1 MKKAPAKTAPAKA
14 AKTAP
19 AKTAKQR
26 DAQPRVLPALPK
38 APTGISGF
46 DEITGGGLPKGR
58 PSLVCGSAGCG
69 KTLFS
74 MEFLVRGAIDFD
86 EPGVFVAFEET
97 AEDLTANVAS
107 LGFDL
112 QTLQAQKKLRVDH
125 IEIEPNE
132 IAEAGDYDLEG
143 LFIRLGLAIDSIGA
157 KRVVIDTLEVL
168 FSSFKDQAILRA
180 ELQRLFRWLK
190 GKGVTAIITA
200 ERGGGS
206 LTRHGLEEYV
216 SDCVLLLD
224 HRVVEHVSTR
234 RLRIVKYRGSRHGTN
249 EYPFLINNTG
259 FFVLPV
265 TSAVLTHQVSTERIS
280 SGIPRLDEM
289 LGGKGYYRGNSV
301 LISGTAGSG
310 KSTLSALFIHACCS
324 RGERCLYFAYEESP
338 QQIVRNMRS
347 IGVDLQPWIDQGLL
361 QIIASRPSMFG
372 LEMHLAI
379 IHQHVAEHEPTAIV
393 IDPFTN
399 LFEVGTRFEVTAAM
413 NRLIDFF
420 KTHLITA
427 LFLSLTSASNA
438 EAATDVGVSSLMDVW
453 VLLRN
458 IESNGERNRGL
469 YILKARGTAHSNQIR
484 EFHITDQG
492 VDLLDVYIGSEGV
505 LMGTSRKA
513 QEAKERALTLERQQ
527 QIARLQREV
536 ARKRQQLDAQIEALR
551 AQFEAES
558 SELAQHITQSEA
570 IEQALIGEQTE
581 MAVLRNGGGRDGA
594 RARSS
599 KTEKLRRQK

>member
-1 MKKAPAKTAPAKA
+1 MKKAPAKKAPADKA
-14 AKTAP
+14 VP
-19 AKTAKQR
+19 AKTAKQTA
-26 DAQPRVLPALPK
+26 AQPRVLPALPK
-38 APTGISGF
+38 APTGIAGF
-46 DEITGGGLPKGR
+46 DEVTGGGLPKGR

-112 QTLQAQKKLRVDH
+112 ETLQAQKKLRVDH

-132 IAEAGDYDLEG
+132 IAEAGEYDLEG

-168 FSSFKDQAILRA
+168 FSSFQDQAILRA

-190 GKGVTAIITA
+190 SKNVTAIITA

-234 RLRIVKYRGSRHGTN
+234 RLRVVKYRGSRHGTN
-249 EYPFLINNTG
+249 EYPFLINDTG

-265 TSAVLTHQVSTERIS
+265 TSAVLSHQVTTERIS

-310 KSTLSALFIHACCS
+310 KSTLSALFVHACCS

-347 IGVDLQPWIDQGLL
+347 IGLDLQQWIDKGLL
-361 QIIASRPSMFG
+361 QIVASRPSMFG
-372 LEMHLAI
+372 LEMHLAV
-379 IHQHVAEHEPTAIV
+379 IHQHVAALNPTAVIV
-393 IDPFTN
+393 DPFTN
-399 LFEVGTRFEVTAAM
+399 LFEVGSKFEVTAAM

-427 LFLSLTSASNA
+427 LFLSLTSANNA

-458 IESNGERNRGL
+458 IENNGERNRGL

-484 EFHITDQG
+484 EFQITERG

-505 LMGTSRKA
+505 LMGTARKA
-513 QEAKERALTLERQQ
+513 QEAKERAVTLERQQ
-527 QIARLQREV
+527 QIARMQREV
-536 ARKRQQLDAQIEALR
+536 ERKRKQLEVQIEALR
-551 AQFEAES
+551 AQFDAEA
-558 SELAQHITQSEA
+558 SELTRHIEQSEA
-570 IEQALIGEQTE
+570 VERVLMDDQSE
-581 MAVLRNGGGRDGA
+581 MATLRGGNGRDGESA
-594 RARSS
+594 KSS
-599 KTEKLRRQK
+599 KAERLRRQK